1 MYRNPLPSSL
11 IVPNGSIIIN
21 LNWIDFISPT
31 IQKKRRTPLDPFR
44 LLNFLDGN
52 WSRFYQSNSNRFIPI
67 FQKMIPSL
75 NLGVG
80 GRNWGAN
87 RQRGKFWW
95 GVDVFLF
102 CFLVCT
108 RPYLCRF
115 FFFFLVKKGDKTA
128 EENSKRT
135 RIPNKRTSYQYF
147 PTHPSIFFGFVC
159 RLVCCHVE
167 IKAEPREESHTHTH
181 THTHTHRRHE

>member
-115 FFFFLVKKGDKTA
+115 FFFFWWKKETKRRRKTA
-128 EENSKRT
+128 NARGSRIKERHINIFPPTPPFSSDLFVDWFVVTWRLKRSPGKN
-135 RIPNKRTSYQYF
+135 R
-147 PTHPSIFFGFVC
+147 
-159 RLVCCHVE
+159 
-167 IKAEPREESHTHTH
+167 TH